1 MRCVTFVVLLACAAP
16 HAQAQ
21 EPPGHTRLQE
31 DSASVHAALTRF
43 LSAFENLDWDA
54 FRSAFSDS
62 ASVFHPA
69 PSMGARVAGQNDV
82 ERSFSVVFADIKAA
96 AQNGPPYHRL
106 DPEDLH
112 ILRLGPDAFLLSFQL
127 RNAERLARRTVIM
140 RRETVGWRI
149 VHLHASNM
157 AK

>member
-1 MRCVTFVVLLACAAP
+1 M
-16 HAQAQ
+16 
-21 EPPGHTRLQE
+21 
-31 DSASVHAALTRF
+31 RF
-43 LSAFENLDWDA
+43 LSAFENLDWDT

-69 PSMGARVAGQNDV
+69 PAMEARVIGQNDV
-82 ERSFSVVFADIKAA
+82 ERSFSEVFAGIKAGA
-96 AQNGPPYHRL
+96 RNGPPYHRL
-106 DPEDLH
+106 DPQDLH
-112 ILRLGPDAFLLSFQL
+112 ILRLGPDAFVLSFHL

-140 RRETVGWRI
+140 RREAGEWRI